1 MKTRYFL
8 KALVF
13 ISLLSIL
20 LLNASFII
28 KVSNPYDDQTAQ
40 DFTNANGPTPY
51 ILWQW
56 MNGCVTKE
64 GITSD
69 LEAFNKA
76 GIKHVQ
82 QFLVGGSEADISD
95 PNVTVLGEQWNDLM
109 KFALEECHR
118 LGMDFGT
125 HNSPGWSSSGAPG
138 LKVEDSM
145 QKLIWAKTLVSG
157 KTTKGTAIAKAA
169 IEAKWNY
176 YKDICLIAIP
186 KDATILAKE
195 NIIVITDGL
204 DNADRLKKS
213 LPEGQWEIVRFG
225 HTTTGAMNMTAPVS
239 GQGLE
244 VDKMNRNALDKFW
257 DLYPQKI
264 IDLAGNHSGKTFKRI
279 EIDSY
284 EAGFQDWTP
293 QMATEFKNRRGYE
306 LLPWLL
312 VKAGYVIESKDS
324 TERFKYDMQRTI
336 NELYADNYYGYLE
349 ELIHKTPG
357 MEFLCE
363 PYGTGK
369 KNFDETAIRGIGDM
383 VMCEFWTKPATW
395 GWDSILPVASN
406 AHVNGKKIVAAEAFT
421 GQPQY
426 AFQSDLSDLKATGDL
441 AFCEGVNLFVLHA
454 SAHQPWPQVKP
465 GMTMGWW
472 GTQFGP
478 SQTWWEHGAA
488 EWIQYLSRCQLLLQ
502 KGLFVSD
509 ICYLQLSKQ
518 KNTFIPEGYK
528 ADICNEKEL
537 LTRFSVKDNKL
548 VLPDNMTYKILIV
561 PNDCKLELEL
571 ARKIEKL
578 VNEGAII
585 VGNGFEGSP
594 GLNKFAENNLEI
606 RNSSERLFGSFGEK
620 NEEKKVLNIGKGK
633 VYSGYSVEEALA
645 LENISKDVEV
655 LDNEKNLNWIHRN
668 DKNEDYYFISNPTAD
683 NKSYRINF
691 RIKDIKPE
699 LWDPVSGKMADV
711 LIWKNDKNQT
721 SISLDL
727 EANGSCFIVF
737 REKSEN
743 NSNAIKSI
751 SLNGEDVKTNPYV
764 TRDNQLILNKKGVY
778 KVSFQDN
785 TSITK
790 KQKKEAETILLNDN
804 WDVRF
809 QENLG
814 APPTTHFNKLI
825 SWPLHTDPGIR
836 FFSGTATYKKS
847 FQLNSKQLK
856 TNKRLFLDLG
866 KVKNVATVTVNNK
879 KIALIWK
886 PPFSVDITDC
896 CVSGENQLEVIVT
909 NLWPNR
915 IIGDKVEPEDCVWG
929 PIRDF
934 PYVKPVPIIGR
945 NLQVVP
951 DWVINKAQRPS
962 KNRITFC
969 TMDFFEKDTP
979 LLASGLIGP
988 VQINIE
994 DIWDLKNMK

>member
-1 MKTRYFL
+1 M
-8 KALVF
+8 
-13 ISLLSIL
+13 LLTSIL
-20 LLNASFII
+20 MLTASFIV
-28 KVSNPYDDQTAQ
+28 KDTNLYEDKTAK
-40 DFTNANGPTPY
+40 DFADANGPTPY

-69 LEAFNKA
+69 LEAFKKV
-76 GIKHVQ
+76 GIKNVQ
-82 QFLVGGSEADISD
+82 QFLVGGSEADITN
-95 PNVTVLGEQWNDLM
+95 PNITVLGDQWNDLM
-109 KFALEECHR
+109 KFSLEECQR

-125 HNSPGWSSSGAPG
+125 HNSPGWSSSGAPD
-138 LKVEDSM
+138 LNVEDSM
-145 QKLIWAKTLVSG
+145 QKLIWEKTSVSG
-157 KTTKGTAIAKAA
+157 KTAKGTTIAKAE
-169 IEAKWNY
+169 IVAKWNY

-186 KDATILAKE
+186 KGKE
-195 NIIVITDGL
+195 NLTKDNIIVITDGL
-204 DNADRLKKS
+204 DKEGRLSKV
-213 LPEGQWEIVRFG
+213 LPEGQWEILRFG

-257 DLYPQKI
+257 ALYPQKLL
-264 IDLAGNHSGKTFKRI
+264 DLAGKHSGKTFKRI

-293 QMATEFKNRRGYE
+293 KMATEFKNRRGYE

-312 VKAGYVIESKDS
+312 VKAGYLIESKEI

-336 NELYADNYYGYLE
+336 NELYSDNYYGYLE
-349 ELIHKTPG
+349 ELIHKIPG
-357 MEFLCE
+357 LEFLCE

-395 GWDSILPVASN
+395 GWDSILPVSSN

-426 AFQSDLSDLKATGDL
+426 AFQNDLADLKATGDL

-478 SQTWWEHGAA
+478 SQTWWEYGAA

-509 ICYLQLSKQ
+509 LCYLQLERQ
-518 KNTFIPEGYK
+518 KKTFIPEGYK

-537 LTRFSVKDNKL
+537 LTRFSVKDIKM

-561 PNDCKLELEL
+561 PNNCKLEPEL

-578 VNEGAII
+578 VNEGA
-585 VGNGFEGSP
+585 VVAGNGFTGSP
-594 GLNKFAENNLEI
+594 GLNNFAENNLEI
-606 RNSSERLFGSFGEK
+606 KSISERLFGSFGEK
-620 NEEKKVLNIGKGK
+620 KSEKKVINFGKGK
-633 VYSGYSVEEALA
+633 VYSGYSAQEALA

-655 LDNEKNLNWIHRN
+655 LNNEKELNWIHRN
-668 DKNEDYYFISNPTAD
+668 DEKEDYYFISNPTSD
-683 NKSYRINF
+683 IQSYRINF
-691 RIKDIKPE
+691 RIKDMKPE
-699 LWDPVSGKMADV
+699 LWDPVSGKMTDV
-711 LIWKNDKNQT
+711 LIWENNKNQT
-721 SISLDL
+721 SITLDL

-737 REKSEN
+737 RKKSESHS
-743 NSNAIKSI
+743 NSVKAI
-751 SLNGEDVKTNPYV
+751 SLNGENIKTNFYV
-764 TRDNQLILNKKGVY
+764 TRENQLILNKKGVY

-785 TSITK
+785 KTITK
-790 KQKKEAETILLNDN
+790 KQDKEAEKILLNEN
-804 WDVRF
+804 WNVRF

-814 APPTTHFNKLI
+814 APSSAHFEKLI
-825 SWPLHTDPGIR
+825 SWPLHSDSGIR
-836 FFSGTATYKKS
+836 FFSGTASYKKS

-856 TNKRLFLDLG
+856 SNKRLFLDLG
-866 KVKNVATVTVNNK
+866 KVKNVATITVNNK
-879 KIALIWK
+879 KVIVIWK
-886 PPFSVDITDC
+886 PPFSVDITDYC
-896 CVSGENQLEVIVT
+896 KAGENDLEVMVT

-915 IIGDKVEPEDCVWG
+915 MIGDKTEPEDCEWG
-929 PIRDF
+929 PVRDF
-934 PYVKPVPIIGR
+934 PYTKPAPVIGR

-951 DWVINKAQRPS
+951 QWVINKTERPS

-969 TMDFFEKDTP
+969 TVDFFEKDTP
-979 LLASGLIGP
+979 LLESGLIGP
-988 VQINIE
+988 VQISIE
-994 DIWDLKNMK
+994 DVWNLKNSN